1 MATEETT
8 PPGQSK
14 LDMCA
19 SFKILINEIV
29 EQKNESITNR
39 QVQLALGDIFTDIF
53 KRFDSTT
60 SFTEAIF
67 DLLNQM
73 KKETQNAIKTCV
85 DSKKEE
91 FGDFIS
97 SQFFIAAGSIT
108 INKPYAEVDLL
119 RYMKDVGYILVES
132 YFRSM
137 RDAASAQIEYDKAV
151 KARITAGK
159 PYDDI
164 VEPEQR
170 LTRDLV
176 TNGLRNDMLP
186 AIEMLFELARKMR
199 RRTTLRI
206 VKNKS
211 NQLEESIVANKEPN
225 KEKVA

>member
-19 SFKILINEIV
+19 SFKILIKEIV

-39 QVQLALGDIFTDIF
+39 QVQQALGDIFADIF

-60 SFTEAIF
+60 SFAEAIF

-73 KKETQNAIKTCV
+73 KTQTQNAIKNCV

-97 SQFFIAAGSIT
+97 NQFFIAAGSIT
-108 INKPYAEVDLL
+108 ITKPYVKVDLL
-119 RYMKDVGYILVES
+119 RYLKDVGYILVES

-137 RDAASAQIEYDKAV
+137 RDAASVQIEYDKA
-151 KARITAGK
+151 KTARMTAGK
-159 PYDDI
+159 PYDDL
-164 VEPEQR
+164 VVPQQR
-170 LTRDLV
+170 LNREMV

-186 AIEMLFELARKMR
+186 AIEILLEHARKIR
-199 RRTTLRI
+199 KKSTLRI
-206 VKNKS
+206 VKN
-211 NQLEESIVANKEPN
+211 NRNLQEESIITNE
-225 KEKVA
+225 EKVA